1 LSDHVVSPKLY
12 IAVFVGLLVLT
23 GVTVWAAGRDFGF
36 LTIPL
41 ISLTLN
47 LNTVTAIGIAATKA
61 TLVIL
66 FFMHVRWAGKLVQLF
81 VASGFIWLGILI
93 AITLADYV
101 SRTWSLTSAP

>member
-1 LSDHVVSPKLY
+1 MSDHVVSPKLY
-12 IAVFVGLLVLT
+12 VLIFAALMFLT
-23 GVTVWAAGRDFGF
+23 FATVWAAGQDFGT

-41 ISLTLN
+41 LGFTLN
-47 LNTVTAIGIAATKA
+47 MNTFTAVAIAATKA

-81 VASGFIWLGILI
+81 VASGFIWLGILL

-101 SRTWSLTSAP
+101 SRGWSLTGGQ